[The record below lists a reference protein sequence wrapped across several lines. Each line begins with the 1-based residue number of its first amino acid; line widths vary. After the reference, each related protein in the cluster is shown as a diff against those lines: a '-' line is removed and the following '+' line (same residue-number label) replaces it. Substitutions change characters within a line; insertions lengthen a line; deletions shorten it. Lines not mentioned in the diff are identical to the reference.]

1 MLWVGV
7 CVGAMSLAATMLLDS
22 WMWNRQLLWPEGDVL
37 WFNTALNKSVEYGT
51 MPVHWY
57 LTSAL
62 PKALL
67 APALLVP
74 VGAWFDRY
82 AYAHPETRLVPSS
95 KTIEHSRSATRARL
109 RRPTADLYPSQLQDY
124 RRCSLTTVALST
136 IHTKRRR
143 SMQSRSRVP
152 DRAPKHEHEH
162 RPAAHGGAVTLSM
175 HPVSLRWRRRV
186 RDLLVAAAAF
196 VALY

>member
-1 MLWVGV
+1 MRFVCCAQMLWVGV

-22 WMWNRQLLWPEGDVL
+22 WMWNRQLLWPEGEVL

-74 VGAWFDRY
+74 VGALFDRY
-82 AYAHPETRLVPSS
+82 AYAHPETHLVPSS
-95 KTIEHSRSATRARL
+95 KTIEHTAARRLARGCGGPRQIYTPVNCKTSDSAHL
-109 RRPTADLYPSQLQDY
+109 PQW
-124 RRCSLTTVALST
+124 
-136 IHTKRRR
+136 H
-143 SMQSRSRVP
+143 
-152 DRAPKHEHEH
+152 
-162 RPAAHGGAVTLSM
+162 
-175 HPVSLRWRRRV
+175 
-186 RDLLVAAAAF
+186 
-196 VALY
+196 